1 METTIVIRKTNRC
14 LLLPRSR
21 RRGKRGANEIGSRWR
36 CGWRGLGLRRRKYF
50 PTCFKQSKE
59 GNQVTVD
66 PAQQKQWD
74 GRLKEL
80 ADTVRFFS
88 DPSNPVTEPDHGRPC
103 YVKEIA
109 YRDVAG
115 NAAKKRSRS
124 EY

>member
-1 METTIVIRKTNRC
+1 MVYENDYCDSDDESMPTPAEIKAMREARFEENRKQREAMR
-14 LLLPRSR
+14 LLP
-21 RRGKRGANEIGSRWR
+21 KPPPLPPNEYLW
-36 CGWRGLGLRRRKYF
+36 
-50 PTCFKQSKE
+50 
-59 GNQVTVD
+59 VD

-80 ADTVRFFS
+80 ADHVRFFS
-88 DPSNPVTEPDHGRPC
+88 DPSNPVPEPDHGRPC